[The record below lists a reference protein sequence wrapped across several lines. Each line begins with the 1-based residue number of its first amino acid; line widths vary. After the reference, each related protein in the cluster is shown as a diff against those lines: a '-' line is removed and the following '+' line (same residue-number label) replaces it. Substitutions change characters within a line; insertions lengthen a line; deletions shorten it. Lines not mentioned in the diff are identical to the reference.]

1 MRLLKQP
8 YTSSYLLHPRSLYS
22 SNNYITVISR
32 IFRTTVNPLL
42 IRHTFRALCP
52 FAPRSSC
59 CASCLGRCETAET
72 VGLALWSRI
81 TFAVGWVR
89 VMVTH
94 TCKIYTT
101 TYHARTQSKVYI
113 SRAQCIASP
122 ESKHI
127 DERNAIWVPG
137 WWCLR
142 IHFGSNNNY
151 QSKKYISR
159 RVPCA
164 VMVFARICRCLNAAA
179 PDAWPMR
186 VRTPSPFNI
195 ICALPCICWELTVNT
210 RITLCFP
217 LMQRTQMRLHKR
229 ERFGASVCAK
239 VLHVQSNNNVD
250 PKKPCCATL
259 KMERYRIESI
269 SRNMRCIDSTCDK
282 CVFFTRWPFEGADAL
297 YSLRANWR
305 YSVDRN
311 IKI

>member
-8 YTSSYLLHPRSLYS
+8 YTSSYILHPRSLYS

-52 FAPRSSC
+52 LAPRSSC

-186 VRTPSPFNI
+186 ARTPSPFNI

-210 RITLCFP
+210 RINLVFSAYATHANAI
-217 LMQRTQMRLHKR
+217 TQTR
-229 ERFGASVCAK
+229 EIRCECVCKGVACAIKQQCWSQKAMLRNIENAEHISYRASFAICA
-239 VLHVQSNNNVD
+239 VLIQHVIN
-250 PKKPCCATL
+250 
-259 KMERYRIESI
+259 
-269 SRNMRCIDSTCDK
+269 
-282 CVFFTRWPFEGADAL
+282 VFF
-297 YSLRANWR
+297 LRDGHSRELMLCIHCELIGDIQLTAT
-305 YSVDRN
+305 
-311 IKI
+311 